1 VGDSP
6 DSVEEGSSCRQ
17 TEGGFTMAAIELG
30 EKEVTSL
37 ISALESYL
45 PDLATERVG
54 TDNKEWHAELK
65 EQETILGDILK
76 RLKTVK
82 I

>member
-1 VGDSP
+1 MS
-6 DSVEEGSSCRQ
+6 
-17 TEGGFTMAAIELG
+17 AIELS

-65 EQETILGDILK
+65 EQEAILGDILK
-76 RLKTVK
+76 RLTSVK
-82 I
+82 F